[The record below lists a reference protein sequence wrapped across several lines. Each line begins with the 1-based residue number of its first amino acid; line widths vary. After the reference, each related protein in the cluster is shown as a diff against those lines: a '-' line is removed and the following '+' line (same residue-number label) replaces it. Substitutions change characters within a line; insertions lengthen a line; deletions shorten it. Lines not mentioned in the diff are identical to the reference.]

1 MKRTIARFKNRRTSF
16 LSTKKETKTSIMIES
31 KEDIKKLTQEQR
43 DALLLACLDALS
55 SEAYDIR
62 NEISTLD
69 RMTSGNWMH
78 KTSFLKARAQSRSYC
93 RIDSTVKMPLK
104 SGSAAV
110 SSINAGVLYTPEIT
124 IISVS
129 TPNL

>member
-1 MKRTIARFKNRRTSF
+1 
-16 LSTKKETKTSIMIES
+16 MIES

-78 KTSFLKARAQSRSYC
+78 KTSFLKARAQSRKETLD
-93 RIDSTVKMPLK
+93 RIAETADIDYENF
-104 SGSAAV
+104 
-110 SSINAGVLYTPEIT
+110 SSSDIYDDFTEAFTL
-124 IISVS
+124 
-129 TPNL
+129 L